1 MKMFNKLSCKNFF
14 IATFLLVT
22 LPMGAANTSG
32 EDVSEK
38 IVMQDTNPNK
48 EHYFSNRRAL
58 VGPGC
63 MINSVGDGVKVL
75 KGVKNLQNLCNDDLN
90 DYAELP
96 GLADVVVGGSPV
108 ISVKDNMHYYAGGT
122 VAGFAICAKSD
133 ASILTLNLADFYK
146 IQFLKDGENVG
157 KLQDISTGKSIT
169 GLGLSLLTFPGSDQV
184 DKLYMATAPGDFDEI
199 KLVQCGVNAKLG
211 DVVNLRYAFVGDA
224 REYTITSNK
233 DNGME
238 KYAQEQGRKK
248 FTVEAHGEKPTS
260 PTLGLEVSRGDVI
273 DEDLKNGY
281 AAVVGAVFPVSTPVT
296 VVAIPTDGKEAFPKG
311 TEVGFKYNGFNLAN
325 LSVGSGVDLTLYN
338 KENKEIGTYSLSSTV
353 LGLGVIEVSKD
364 GELVMKAPADFSAAK
379 IFFKGIGIRVG
390 GTSVNYAFVRLA
402 PDAATHHCAINA
414 TSSRDVSGEYNAFTL
429 QHNEAVK
436 VEWSIVKQPEGSNIT
451 LNPATGEVTNISIS
465 GKYVFKAQALEDD
478 CYEYTTVNYA
488 PVALAQNSGEN
499 ILVNKEGEQPK
510 FVLSDKSGGGVLTIF
525 NDMQNESAILT
536 PTLNDYAYREPG
548 VQLIENHGLIGI
560 KTADGSS
567 FSESLAGSARAA
579 FNGKMKA
586 GFVVSAKATGLGADV
601 FKFYNVKLFYK
612 GKEIEGKVT
621 THWDAISAGLIGSEQ
636 TRKMRLSVDVPAGC
650 LFDEI
655 VLYNTGLLSADLA
668 QLNIYY
674 AYVADAETDNAA
686 TNMLYDAEVVST
698 QTTNASI
705 DFANSTVFQTVNV
718 GNGFDNLSNLID
730 NDKKFTTAYKLPKIL
745 TVGTGATI
753 AVNIG
758 KIVDKGQNLI
768 MVTSD
773 PATLLGLGLGTGI
786 KMETYLNGKPKETV
800 KSWKVLGADVIG
812 GKGDGYAV
820 LETQEPFD
828 QVRITSAYVAN
839 LLDPVEIKGFALRT
853 DKNDDGTVNTQSDV
867 LILNEDVKL
876 NETKAYTKAKMLL
889 RRTFTKN
896 ADGTKGWNSI
906 ILPVD
911 MTAAQVIEAFGEG
924 TQVAKFNDLDENW
937 IKFETVDVAGE
948 GVVLQ
953 KNTPYIIFPTK
964 EAISNCEYTINGKTE
979 TLAGPVYVAE
989 GINYEDQTAHI
1000 ENSVEGS
1007 LLNNMTFFGSYD
1019 NNTAVSAD
1027 SYMFSKGNLVH
1038 TNKPHTIKAYRC
1050 WLKENTPSGK
1060 MLQLSLNN
1068 NNIGN
1073 TTGIQIVEENKR
1085 NTNSGIYNMEGM
1097 RMNTN
1102 NVNELSKGVYIV
1114 NNKTVVIT
1122 K

>member
-1 MKMFNKLSCKNFF
+1 MFKKLSQKICF
-14 IATFLLVT
+14 IATFLLFT
-22 LPMGAANTSG
+22 LPMSAATTNG
-32 EDVSEK
+32 EDGSEK
-38 IVMQDTNPNK
+38 IVMQDTNPN
-48 EHYFSNRRAL
+48 EENYFNNRRAL

-63 MINSVGDGVKVL
+63 LINSVGDGVKVL

-96 GLADVVVGGSPV
+96 GLADVTAVGSPV

-133 ASILTLNLADFYK
+133 ASILELNLAKFYK

-157 KLQDISTGKSIT
+157 ILQDISTGKSIT

-199 KLVQCGVNAKLG
+199 KLVQCGVDAKLG

-224 REYTITSNK
+224 REYTITNNK
-233 DNGME
+233 ENGIS
-238 KYAQEQGRKK
+238 KYAQEQGRKP
-248 FTVEAHGEKPTS
+248 FTVEAHSDKPTE
-260 PTLGLEVSRGDVI
+260 TWGEVSRGDVI
-273 DEDLKNGY
+273 DEDLTNGY
-281 AAVVGAVFPVSTPVT
+281 AAVVGALLPVSTPVT
-296 VVAIPTDGKEAFPKG
+296 VVAKPTDGKEAFPKG
-311 TEVGFKYNGFNLAN
+311 TEVGFKFNGFKLAD
-325 LSVGSGVDLTLYN
+325 LSVGSGVDLTLFN
-338 KENKEIGTYSLSSTV
+338 KENEEIGTYKLTKTV
-353 LGLGVIEVSKD
+353 LGLGVIEDNKD

-379 IFFKGIGIRVG
+379 IYFKGIGIQVG

-402 PDAATHHCAINA
+402 PDAATHHCPINA

-429 QHNEAVK
+429 QHNETVPVK
-436 VEWSIVKQPEGSNIT
+436 WNIVEQPEGSNIS
-451 LNPATGEVTNISIS
+451 LNETTGEVTNISIS
-465 GKYVFKAQALEDD
+465 GKYVFKAKALKDD
-478 CYEYTTVNYA
+478 CFEYTTINYA
-488 PVALAQNSGEN
+488 PVALAQNNGVN

-567 FSESLAGSARAA
+567 FSEGLAGPARAA

-621 THWDAISAGLIGSEQ
+621 THWDAISAGLIGSES
-636 TRKMRLSVDVPAGC
+636 TRKMRLSVDVPAGSP
-650 LFDEI
+650 FDEI

-686 TNMLYDAEVVST
+686 TNMMYDAEVVST

-705 DFANSTVFQTVNV
+705 DFANTTVFQTVNA

-730 NDKKFTTAYKLPKIL
+730 NDKKYATAYKLPKIL

-786 KMETYLNGKPKETV
+786 KMETYLDGEPKETV

-853 DKNDDGTVNTQSDV
+853 NKNDDGTVNTQSDV

-876 NETKAYTKAKMLL
+876 AETKAYAKAKMLL

-911 MTAAQVIEAFGEG
+911 MTAAQVKYAFGED
-924 TQVAKFNDLDENW
+924 TKVAKFNDLDENW

-948 GVVLQ
+948 DVVLK
-953 KNTPYIIFPTK
+953 KNTPYIIFPSK
-964 EAISNCEYTINGKTE
+964 EAYSNYEYTINNETKT
-979 TLAGPVYVAE
+979 LNGPVYVAE
-989 GINYEDQTAHI
+989 GINYEDQTANI
-1000 ENSVEGS
+1000 EHSVNGTFQH
-1007 LLNNMTFFGSYD
+1007 MTFFGSYD
-1019 NNTAVSAD
+1019 NKTDVLAD
-1027 SYMFSKGNLVH
+1027 SYMFSKGDLVH
-1038 TNKPHTIKAYRC
+1038 TSKPHTIKAYRC

-1060 MLQLSLNN
+1060 LLQLSLNN
-1068 NNIGN
+1068 NNMGN

-1085 NTNSGIYNMEGM
+1085 NANPGIYNMEGM

>member
-1 MKMFNKLSCKNFF
+1 M
-14 IATFLLVT
+14 ATFLLFT
-22 LPMGAANTSG
+22 LPIGAANTNG

-38 IVMQDTNPNK
+38 VVMQNSNPNA
-48 EHYFSNRRAL
+48 EHYFNNRRAL
-58 VGPGC
+58 VGSGC
-63 MINSVGDGVKVL
+63 LINSVGDGVKVL

-133 ASILTLNLADFYK
+133 ASILTLNLAKFYK
-146 IQFLKDGENVG
+146 IQFLKDGKNVD
-157 KLQDISTGKSIT
+157 KPQDISTGKSIT

-224 REYTITSNK
+224 REYTITKNK
-233 DNGME
+233 ENGIS
-238 KYAQEQGRKK
+238 KYAQEQGRKA
-248 FTVEAHGEKPTS
+248 FTLEAYGDKPTK
-260 PTLGLEVSRGDVI
+260 TWGEVSRGDVI
-273 DEDLKNGY
+273 DEDLTNGY
-281 AAVVGAVFPVSTPVT
+281 AAVVGAVVPVSTPVT
-296 VVAIPTDGKEAFPKG
+296 VVAKPTDEDEKEAFPKG
-311 TEVGFKYNGFNLAN
+311 TEVGFKFNGFNLAN
-325 LSVGSGVDLTLYN
+325 LSVDSGIELTLFN
-338 KENKEIGTYSLSSTV
+338 KENKKIGKYDITNKL
-353 LGLGVIEVSKD
+353 LGLGLIEDTKD
-364 GELVMKAPADFSAAK
+364 GEVVMRAPAAFSAAK
-379 IFFKGIGIRVG
+379 IFFKGIGIQVG

-429 QHNEAVK
+429 QHNDTVPVK
-436 VEWSIVKQPEGSNIT
+436 WNIIEQPEGSNIS
-451 LNPATGEVTNISIS
+451 LNETTGEVTNISIS
-465 GKYVFKAQALEDD
+465 GKYVFKAQALNDD
-478 CYEYTTVNYA
+478 CYEYTTINYA
-488 PVALAQNSGEN
+488 PVALAQNNGVN
-499 ILVNKEGEQPK
+499 ILVNKEGEHPK
-510 FVLSDKSGGGVLTIF
+510 YVLSDKSGGGVLTIF
-525 NDMQNESAILT
+525 NGMRNESAILT

-567 FSESLAGSARAA
+567 FSEGLAGSARAA

-621 THWDAISAGLIGSEQ
+621 THWDAISVGLISSEQ

-650 LFDEI
+650 PFDEI

-705 DFANSTVFQTVNV
+705 DFAKSTIFQTVNA
-718 GNGFDNLSNLID
+718 GNGFDNLSNLVD

-786 KMETYLNGKPKETV
+786 KMVTYLDGQEKETV

-828 QVRITSAYVAN
+828 QVRITSAYVAD

-876 NETKAYTKAKMLL
+876 DETKAYTKAKMLL
-889 RRTFTKN
+889 RRTFTTKN
-896 ADGTKGWNSI
+896 ADGTNGWNSI

-911 MTAAQVIEAFGEG
+911 MTAAQVTEAFGKG

-937 IKFETVDVAGE
+937 IKFETVSVAGE
-948 GVVLQ
+948 GVVLE
-953 KNTPYIIFPTK
+953 KNTPYIIFPTQK
-964 EAISNCEYTINGKTE
+964 AYNNYEYTINGKTE
-979 TLAGPVYVAE
+979 TLAGPVYVAN
-989 GINYEDQTAHI
+989 GINYEDQTAYI
-1000 ENSVEGS
+1000 ENSVNGTFQ
-1007 LLNNMTFFGSYD
+1007 NMTFWGSYD
-1019 NNTAVSAD
+1019 NKTTVSAD
-1027 SYMFSKGNLVH
+1027 SYMFSKGDLVH
-1038 TNKPHTIKAYRC
+1038 TSKPHTIKAYRC

-1060 MLQLSLNN
+1060 LLQFSLNN
-1068 NNIGN
+1068 NNMGN
-1073 TTGIQIVEENKR
+1073 TTGIQIVEEDKQ
-1085 NTNSGIYNMEGM
+1085 NTNTGIYNMSGM

-1114 NNKTVVIT
+1114 NNKVVVT

>member
-1 MKMFNKLSCKNFF
+1 M
-14 IATFLLVT
+14 ATFLLFT
-22 LPMGAANTSG
+22 LPIGAANTNG

-38 IVMQDTNPNK
+38 VVMQDSDPNA
-48 EHYFSNRRAL
+48 EHYFNNRRAL
-58 VGPGC
+58 VGSGC
-63 MINSVGDGVKVL
+63 LINSVGDGVKVL
-75 KGVKNLQNLCNDDLN
+75 KGVKDLQNLCNDDLN
-90 DYAELP
+90 DYAKLP
-96 GLADVVVGGSPV
+96 GLADVVLGGSPV

-146 IQFLKDGENVG
+146 IQFLKDGKNVG
-157 KLQDISTGKSIT
+157 NLQNISTGKSIT

-224 REYTITSNK
+224 REYTITKNK

-238 KYAQEQGRKK
+238 KYAQEQGRKP
-248 FTVEAHGEKPTS
+248 FTVEAHGKKPIHS
-260 PTLGLEVSRGDVI
+260 FGDLSRDDVI
-273 DEDLKNGY
+273 DENLTNGY
-281 AAVVGAVFPVSTPVT
+281 TAVAGVLLSGSTPVT
-296 VVAIPTDGKEAFPKG
+296 VVARPTDDKEAFPKG
-311 TEVGFKYNGFNLAN
+311 TEVGFKYNGFDLAN
-325 LSVGSGVDLTLYN
+325 LELDGGVELTLYN
-338 KENKEIGTYSLSSTV
+338 KENKEIGTYKLSKTV
-353 LGLGVIEVSKD
+353 LGLGVIKVNKD
-364 GELVMKAPADFSAAK
+364 GELVMRAPADFSAAK
-379 IFFKGIGIRVG
+379 IYFNSIGVKVG
-390 GTSVNYAFVRLA
+390 GTTVNYAFVRMA
-402 PDAATHHCAINA
+402 PDVATHHCAINA

-429 QHNEAVK
+429 QHNEAVE

-465 GKYVFKAQALEDD
+465 GKYVFKAQATKDD

-488 PVALAQNSGEN
+488 PVALAQNSGVN
-499 ILVNKEGEQPK
+499 ILVNKDGEQPK
-510 FVLSDKSGGGVLTIF
+510 FVLSDKSGGGLLTIF
-525 NDMQNESAILT
+525 NGMKNESAILT

-567 FSESLAGSARAA
+567 FSEGLAGKARAA

-828 QVRITSAYVAN
+828 QVRITSAYVAD

-896 ADGTKGWNSI
+896 DDGTKGWNSI

-911 MTAAQVIEAFGEG
+911 MTAAQVKKAFGED
-924 TQVAKFNDLDENW
+924 TKVAKFNDLDENW
-937 IKFETVDVAGE
+937 IKFETVDVADE
-948 GVVLQ
+948 DVVLH
-953 KNTPYIIFPTK
+953 KNTPYIIFPTQK
-964 EAISNCEYTINGKTE
+964 AYNNYEYTINGKTE
-979 TLAGPVYVAE
+979 TLNGPVYVAE
-989 GINYEDQTAHI
+989 GINYEDQTAYI
-1000 ENSVEGS
+1000 ENSFNGTFK
-1007 LLNNMTFFGSYD
+1007 NMTFWGSYD
-1019 NNTAVSAD
+1019 NKTTVSAD
-1027 SYMFSKGNLVH
+1027 SYMFSKGDLVH
-1038 TNKPHTIKAYRC
+1038 TSKPHTIKAYRC

-1060 MLQLSLNN
+1060 LLQLSLNN
-1068 NNIGN
+1068 NNMGN

-1085 NTNSGIYNMEGM
+1085 NANTGIYNMEGM

-1102 NVNELSKGVYIV
+1102 EVNELSKGVYIV
-1114 NNKTVVIT
+1114 NNKTVVVT

>member
-1 MKMFNKLSCKNFF
+1 MFKKLSSKICF

-32 EDVSEK
+32 EDKSEK
-38 IVMQDTNPNK
+38 VVMQDTDPNK
-48 EHYFSNRRAL
+48 EHYFNNRRAL
-58 VGPGC
+58 IGPGC
-63 MINSVGDGVKVL
+63 MINSLGDGVKVL
-75 KGVKNLQNLCNDDLN
+75 KGVKDLQNLCNDDLN
-90 DYAELP
+90 DYAVLP
-96 GLADVVVGGSPV
+96 GLATVVLGGSPV

-146 IQFLKDGENVG
+146 IQFLKDGEKVG
-157 KLQDISTGKSIT
+157 DLQDFSKGKSIT

-184 DKLYMATAPGDFDEI
+184 DRLYMATAPGDFDEI
-199 KLVQCGVNAKLG
+199 KLVQCGVNATLG
-211 DVVNLRYAFVGDA
+211 DGVNLRYAFVGEA
-224 REYTITSNK
+224 REYTITKNK

-238 KYAQEQGRKK
+238 KYAQEQGRLP
-248 FTVEAHGEKPTS
+248 FTVEAHGEEPTHS
-260 PTLGLEVSRGDVI
+260 LGEISRDEVI
-273 DEDLKNGY
+273 DENLTNGY
-281 AAVVGAVFPVSTPVT
+281 AAVVGAGVPISTPVT
-296 VVAIPTDGKEAFPKG
+296 VVARPTDDKEAFPKG
-311 TEVGFKYNGFNLAN
+311 TEVGFKYNGFNLAD

-338 KENKEIGTYSLSSTV
+338 KENKEIGSYNLSKTV
-353 LGLGVIEVSKD
+353 LGLGVINDKKG

-379 IFFKGIGIRVG
+379 IFFNGIGIQVG
-390 GTSVNYAFVRLA
+390 GTSVNYAFVRMA

-414 TSSRDVSGEYNAFTL
+414 TSSHDVSGEYNAFTL
-429 QHNEAVK
+429 QHNDTVPVK
-436 VEWSIVKQPEGSNIT
+436 WTIVEQPKGANIS
-451 LNPATGEVTNISIS
+451 LNETTGEVTNISIS
-465 GKYVFKAQALEDD
+465 GKYVFKAQALNDG

-488 PVALAQNSGEN
+488 PVALAQNSGVN

-510 FVLSDKSGGGVLTIF
+510 YVLSDKSGGGLLTIF
-525 NDMQNESAILT
+525 NGMKNESAILT

-567 FSESLAGSARAA
+567 FSEGLAGPARAA

-655 VLYNTGLLSADLA
+655 VLYNTGVLSADLA

-705 DFANSTVFQTVNV
+705 DFANSTMFQTVNA

-730 NDKKFTTAYKLPKIL
+730 NDKNFTTAYKLPKIVS
-745 TVGTGATI
+745 VGTGATI

-758 KIVDKGQNLI
+758 KIVDKGQQLI

-786 KMETYLNGKPKETV
+786 KMETYLDGQKKEEV

-820 LETQEPFD
+820 LETQESFD
-828 QVRITSAYVAN
+828 QVRITSADVADV
-839 LLDPVEIKGFALRT
+839 LKPVEIKGFALRT
-853 DKNDDGTVNTQSDV
+853 DKNDDGTVYTLRDV
-867 LILNEDVKL
+867 LILDEDVKL
-876 NETKAYTKAKMLL
+876 NETKAYTKAEMLL
-889 RRTFTKN
+889 RRTFTKS
-896 ADGTKGWNSI
+896 ADGKKGWNSI

-911 MTAAQVIEAFGEG
+911 MTAAQVIEAFGKG
-924 TQVAKFNDLDENW
+924 TQVAQFNDLDENW
-937 IKFETVDVAGE
+937 IKFKTVDVAGE
-948 GVVLQ
+948 DVVLA

-964 EAISNCEYTINGKTE
+964 EAYSNYEYTINGETK
-979 TLAGPVYVAE
+979 TLAGPVYVAH
-989 GINYEDQTAHI
+989 GINYEDQTANI
-1000 ENSVEGS
+1000 ENSVNGTFYR
-1007 LLNNMTFFGSYD
+1007 MTFFGSYD
-1019 NNTAVSAD
+1019 NKTAVSAD
-1027 SYMFSKGNLVH
+1027 SYMFSKGDLVH
-1038 TNKPHTIKAYRC
+1038 TSKPHTVKAYRC

-1060 MLQLSLNN
+1060 LLQLSLNN
-1068 NNIGN
+1068 NGMGN
-1073 TTGIQIVEENKR
+1073 TTGIQVVEENKR
-1085 NTNSGIYNMEGM
+1085 NANPGIYNLEGM

-1102 NVNELSKGVYIV
+1102 SVNELSKGVYIV
-1114 NNKTVVIT
+1114 NNKTVVVT

>member
-1 MKMFNKLSCKNFF
+1 MFKKLSCKIFL

-22 LPMGAANTSG
+22 LPMGAANTNG

-38 IVMQDTNPNK
+38 VVMQDTDPNK
-48 EHYFSNRRAL
+48 EHYFNNRRAL
-58 VGPGC
+58 VGSGC
-63 MINSVGDGVKVL
+63 LINSVGDGVKVL

-146 IQFLKDGENVG
+146 IQFLKEGKNVG
-157 KLQDISTGKSIT
+157 NLQNISTGKSIT

-224 REYTITSNK
+224 REYTITKNK

-238 KYAQEQGRKK
+238 KYAQEQGRKQ
-248 FTVEAHGEKPTS
+248 FTVEAHGKNPTK
-260 PTLGLEVSRGDVI
+260 TWGEASRNNVI

-281 AAVVGAVFPVSTPVT
+281 AAVVAAVVPVSTPVT
-296 VVAIPTDGKEAFPKG
+296 VVARPSDGKEAFPKG
-311 TEVGFKYNGFNLAN
+311 TEVGFKFNGFSVAD
-325 LSVGSGVDLTLYN
+325 LSIGSGVDLTLYN
-338 KENKEIGTYSLSSTV
+338 KDNNEIGTYNLSKTV
-353 LGLGVIEVSKD
+353 LGLGVIEVSKN
-364 GELVMKAPADFSAAK
+364 GEFVMKAPADFSAAK
-379 IFFKGIGIRVG
+379 IKFKGIGIQVG
-390 GTSVNYAFVRLA
+390 GTNVNYAFVRMA
-402 PDAATHHCAINA
+402 PDVATHHCAINA

-465 GKYVFKAQALEDD
+465 GKYVFKAQAIEDD

-488 PVALAQNSGEN
+488 PVALAQNSGVN
-499 ILVNKEGEQPK
+499 ILVNKDGEQPK

-525 NDMQNESAILT
+525 NDMKNESAILT

-567 FSESLAGSARAA
+567 FSEGLAGSARAA

-612 GKEIEGKVT
+612 GKKIEGEVT

-718 GNGFDNLSNLID
+718 GNGFDNLSNLVD

-773 PATLLGLGLGTGI
+773 PATLLGLGLGKGI
-786 KMETYLNGKPKETV
+786 KMVTYLDGQEKETV

-828 QVRITSAYVAN
+828 QVRITSAYVAD

-876 NETKAYTKAKMLL
+876 DETKAYTKAKMLL

-896 ADGTKGWNSI
+896 DDGTKGWNSI

-924 TQVAKFNDLDENW
+924 TQIAKFKDLDENW
-937 IKFETVDVAGE
+937 IKFETVNVAGE
-948 GVVLQ
+948 GVVLE
-953 KNTPYIIFPTK
+953 KNTPYIIFPTQK
-964 EAISNCEYTINGKTE
+964 AAYNNYEYNINGETKT
-979 TLAGPVYVAE
+979 LNGPVYVAN
-989 GINYEDQTAHI
+989 GINYEDQTA
-1000 ENSVEGS
+1000 NLRPSVNGTF
-1007 LLNNMTFFGSYD
+1007 NRMTFFGSYD
-1019 NNTAVSAD
+1019 NNTEVSAD
-1027 SYMFSKGNLVH
+1027 SYMFSKGDLVH
-1038 TNKPHTIKAYRC
+1038 TSKTHTVKAYRC

-1060 MLQLSLNN
+1060 LLQLSLNN
-1068 NNIGN
+1068 NNMGN

-1085 NTNSGIYNMEGM
+1085 NANTGIYNMEGM

-1102 NVNELSKGVYIV
+1102 NVDELSKGVYIV

>member
-1 MKMFNKLSCKNFF
+1 MSA
-14 IATFLLVT
+14 ATT
-22 LPMGAANTSG
+22 NG
-32 EDVSEK
+32 EEGSEK
-38 IVMQDTNPNK
+38 IVMQDTDPN
-48 EHYFSNRRAL
+48 EENYFSNRRAL

-63 MINSVGDGVKVL
+63 LINSVGDGVKVL

-96 GLADVVVGGSPV
+96 GLADVTAVGSPV

-122 VAGFAICAKSD
+122 VAGFAICANSS
-133 ASILTLNLADFYK
+133 ASILTLNLAEIYK
-146 IQFLKDGENVG
+146 IQFLKDGKPVG
-157 KLQDISTGKSIT
+157 DLQSISTGKSIT

-184 DKLYMATAPGDFDEI
+184 DKLYMATAPGNFDEI
-199 KLVQCGVNAKLG
+199 KLVQFGVNAKLG
-211 DVVNLRYAFVGDA
+211 DVVMLRYAFVGDA
-224 REYTITSNK
+224 REYTITKNE
-233 DNGME
+233 DNGMG
-238 KYAQEQGRKK
+238 KYAQEQGRKP
-248 FTVEAHGEKPTS
+248 FTVEAHGKKPTH
-260 PTLGLEVSRGDVI
+260 TALEASRNDVI
-273 DEDLKNGY
+273 DANLNNGY
-281 AAVVGAVFPVSTPVT
+281 TAVAGVLLSGSTPVT
-296 VVAIPTDGKEAFPKG
+296 VVARPTDGKEAFPKG
-311 TEVGFKYNGFNLAN
+311 TEVGFKYNGFDLAN
-325 LSVGSGVDLTLYN
+325 LEVGGGVELTLYN
-338 KENKEIGTYSLSSTV
+338 KEDQKIGTYKLSKTV
-353 LGLGVIEVSKD
+353 LGLGVIEASKD

-379 IFFKGIGIRVG
+379 IYFKGIGIQVG
-390 GTSVNYAFVRLA
+390 GTNVNYAFVRLA

-436 VEWSIVKQPEGSNIT
+436 VEWSIVEQPEGSNIT
-451 LNPATGEVTNISIS
+451 LNPTTGDVTNISIS
-465 GKYVFKAQALEDD
+465 GKYVFKAKALEDD

-488 PVALAQNSGEN
+488 PVALAQNSGVN

-525 NDMQNESAILT
+525 NDMKNESAILT

-567 FSESLAGSARAA
+567 FSEGLAGPARAA

-601 FKFYNVKLFYK
+601 FKFYNVKLFYQ
-612 GKEIEGKVT
+612 GKKIEGKVT

-650 LFDEI
+650 RFDEF

-686 TNMLYDAEVVST
+686 TNMLHDAEVVST

-705 DFANSTVFQTVNV
+705 DFANSTLFQTVNA
-718 GNGFDNLSNLID
+718 GNGYNNLANLID
-730 NDKKFTTAYKLPKIL
+730 NDKKFTTAYKLPKIVS
-745 TVGTGATI
+745 VGTGATI

-758 KIVDKGQNLI
+758 KIVDKGQQLI

-786 KMETYLNGKPKETV
+786 KMETYLDGEPKETV

-828 QVRITSAYVAN
+828 QVRITSADVADV
-839 LLDPVEIKGFALRT
+839 LKPVEIKGFALRT
-853 DKNDDGTVNTQSDV
+853 NKNDDGTVNTQSDV

-876 NETKAYTKAKMLL
+876 DEKKTYTKAKMLL

-911 MTAAQVIEAFGEG
+911 MTAAQVKDAFGED
-924 TQVAKFNDLDENW
+924 TKVAKFNDLDENW
-937 IKFETVDVAGE
+937 IKFSTVDVAAD
-948 GVVLQ
+948 GVVLK

-964 EAISNCEYTINGKTE
+964 EAINNCEYTINGETKT
-979 TLAGPVYVAE
+979 LNGPVYVAE
-989 GINYEDQTAHI
+989 GINYEDQTANI
-1000 ENSVEGS
+1000 ANSVNGTFQK
-1007 LLNNMTFFGSYD
+1007 MTFYGSYD
-1019 NNTAVSAD
+1019 NKTAVSAD
-1027 SYMFSKGNLVH
+1027 SYMFSKGDLVH
-1038 TNKPHTIKAYRC
+1038 TSKLHTIKAYRC

-1060 MLQLSLNN
+1060 LLQLSLNN
-1068 NNIGN
+1068 NNMGN

-1085 NTNSGIYNMEGM
+1085 NANHGIYNIEGM

>member
-38 IVMQDTNPNK
+38 IVMQDSDPNA
-48 EHYFSNRRAL
+48 EHYFNNRRAL

-75 KGVKNLQNLCNDDLN
+75 KGVKDLQNLCNDDLN

-199 KLVQCGVNAKLG
+199 KLVQCGIDAKLG
-211 DVVNLRYAFVGDA
+211 DVVNLRYAFVGNA

-238 KYAQEQGRKK
+238 KYAQEQGRKP
-248 FTVEAHGEKPTS
+248 FTVEAHGKKPTH
-260 PTLGLEVSRGDVI
+260 TALEVSRNDVI
-273 DEDLKNGY
+273 DENLNNGY
-281 AAVVGAVFPVSTPVT
+281 TAVAGVLLSGSTPVT
-296 VVAIPTDGKEAFPKG
+296 VVARPTDGKEAFPKG
-311 TEVGFKYNGFNLAN
+311 TEVGFKYNGFDLAN
-325 LSVGSGVDLTLYN
+325 LEVGGGVELTLYN
-338 KENKEIGTYSLSSTV
+338 KEDQKIGTYKLSKTV
-353 LGLGVIEVSKD
+353 LGLGVIKVSKD

-379 IFFKGIGIRVG
+379 IYFNSIGIKVG
-390 GTSVNYAFVRLA
+390 GTSVNYAFVRMA
-402 PDAATHHCAINA
+402 PDVATHHCAINA

-465 GKYVFKAQALEDD
+465 GKYVFKAQAMEDD

-525 NDMQNESAILT
+525 NGMKNESAILT

-567 FSESLAGSARAA
+567 FSEGLAGSARAA

-650 LFDEI
+650 RFDEI

-705 DFANSTVFQTVNV
+705 DFAKTTVFQTVNV
-718 GNGFDNLSNLID
+718 GNGFDNLSNLVD

-786 KMETYLNGKPKETV
+786 KMVTYLDGQEKETV

-828 QVRITSAYVAN
+828 QVRITSAYVAD

-953 KNTPYIIFPTK
+953 KNTPYIIFPTQK
-964 EAISNCEYTINGKTE
+964 ALKNYEYTINGKTE
-979 TLAGPVYVAE
+979 TLNGPVYVAE

-1007 LLNNMTFFGSYD
+1007 LLNNMTFYGSYD
-1019 NNTAVSAD
+1019 NKTAVSAD
-1027 SYMFSKGNLVH
+1027 SYMFSKGDLVH
-1038 TNKPHTIKAYRC
+1038 TSKTHTVKAYRC

-1060 MLQLSLNN
+1060 LLQLSLNN
-1068 NNIGN
+1068 NNMGN

-1085 NTNSGIYNMEGM
+1085 NANPGIYNLEGM

>member
-1 MKMFNKLSCKNFF
+1 MFKKLSCKIFL

-22 LPMGAANTSG
+22 LPMGAANTNG

-38 IVMQDTNPNK
+38 VVMQDTDPNK
-48 EHYFSNRRAL
+48 EHYFNNRRAL
-58 VGPGC
+58 VGSGC
-63 MINSVGDGVKVL
+63 LINSVGDGVKVL

-146 IQFLKDGENVG
+146 IQFLKEGKNVG
-157 KLQDISTGKSIT
+157 NLQNISTGKSIT

-211 DVVNLRYAFVGDA
+211 DVVNLRYAFVGNA

-238 KYAQEQGRKK
+238 KYAQEQGRKS
-248 FTVEAHGEKPTS
+248 FNVEAYGKKPTHT
-260 PTLGLEVSRGDVI
+260 PLEVSRDNVI

-281 AAVVGAVFPVSTPVT
+281 TAVAGVLLSGSTPVT
-296 VVAIPTDGKEAFPKG
+296 VVARPTDGKEAFPKG
-311 TEVGFKYNGFNLAN
+311 TEVGFKYNGFDLAH
-325 LSVGSGVDLTLYN
+325 LEVGGGVELTLYN
-338 KENKEIGTYSLSSTV
+338 KENNEIGTYKLSKTV

-364 GELVMKAPADFSAAK
+364 GEFVMKAPADFSAAK
-379 IFFKGIGIRVG
+379 IYFNSIGIKVG
-390 GTSVNYAFVRLA
+390 GTSVNYAFVRMA

-429 QHNEAVK
+429 QHNDTVPVK
-436 VEWSIVKQPEGSNIT
+436 WNIIEQPEGSNIS
-451 LNPATGEVTNISIS
+451 LNETTGEVTNISIS
-465 GKYVFKAQALEDD
+465 GKYVFKAQALNDD
-478 CYEYTTVNYA
+478 CYEYTTINYA
-488 PVALAQNSGEN
+488 PVALAQNNGVN

-510 FVLSDKSGGGVLTIF
+510 YVLSDKSGGGVLTIF
-525 NDMQNESAILT
+525 NGMRNESAILT

-567 FSESLAGSARAA
+567 FSEGLTGSARAA

-686 TNMLYDAEVVST
+686 TNMLYDAELVST

-705 DFANSTVFQTVNV
+705 DFAKTTIFQTVNA

-828 QVRITSAYVAN
+828 QVRITSAYVAD

-876 NETKAYTKAKMLL
+876 DETKAYTKAKMLL

-896 ADGTKGWNSI
+896 DDGTKGWNSI

-911 MTAAQVIEAFGEG
+911 MTAAQVKNAFGEG
-924 TQVAKFNDLDENW
+924 TKVAKFNDLDENW

-948 GVVLQ
+948 DVVLH

-964 EAISNCEYTINGKTE
+964 EAISNCEYTINGETK

-1007 LLNNMTFFGSYD
+1007 LNNMTFFGSYD
-1019 NNTAVSAD
+1019 NKTAVSAD

-1038 TNKPHTIKAYRC
+1038 TSKTHTVKAYRC

-1060 MLQLSLNN
+1060 LLKLSLNN
-1068 NNIGN
+1068 NNMGN

-1085 NTNSGIYNMEGM
+1085 NANPGIYNIEGM

-1102 NVNELSKGVYIV
+1102 NVDELSKGVYIV
-1114 NNKTVVIT
+1114 NNKTVVVT

>member
-1 MKMFNKLSCKNFF
+1 MFKKLSQKICFM
-14 IATFLLVT
+14 ATFLLFT
-22 LPMGAANTSG
+22 LPMGAANTNG

-38 IVMQDTNPNK
+38 VVMQNSDPNA

-58 VGPGC
+58 VGSGC
-63 MINSVGDGVKVL
+63 LINSLGDGVKVL
-75 KGVKNLQNLCNDDLN
+75 KGVKDLQNLCNDDLN

-96 GLADVVVGGSPV
+96 GLADVTLGGSPV

-133 ASILTLNLADFYK
+133 ASILTLNLAEIYK
-146 IQFLKDGENVG
+146 IQFLKDGKPVG
-157 KLQDISTGKSIT
+157 GLQSISTGKSIT

-184 DKLYMATAPGDFDEI
+184 DKLYMATAPGNFDEI
-199 KLVQCGVNAKLG
+199 KLVQFGVNAKLG
-211 DVVNLRYAFVGDA
+211 DVVMLRYAFVGDA
-224 REYTITSNK
+224 REYTITKNK
-233 DNGME
+233 KNGIS
-238 KYAQEQGRKK
+238 KYAEEQGRKA
-248 FTVEAHGEKPTS
+248 FTLSTS
-260 PTLGLEVSRGDVI
+260 NLGGDMI
-273 DEDLKNGY
+273 DEDLTNGY
-281 AAVVGAVFPVSTPVT
+281 AAVVGALIPISTSVT
-296 VVAIPTDGKEAFPKG
+296 VYAQPSDNKEAFPKG
-311 TEVGFKYNGFNLAN
+311 TEVGFKYNGFKLAD

-338 KENKEIGTYSLSSTV
+338 KENKKIGTYSLSSTV
-353 LGLGVIEVSKD
+353 LGLGVIEASKD

-379 IFFKGIGIRVG
+379 IYFKGIGIQVG
-390 GTSVNYAFVRLA
+390 GTNVNYAFVRLA

-436 VEWSIVKQPEGSNIT
+436 VEWSIVEQPEGSNIT
-451 LNPATGEVTNISIS
+451 LNPTTGEVTNISIS
-465 GKYVFKAQALEDD
+465 GKYVFKAKALKDD
-478 CYEYTTVNYA
+478 CFEYTTVNYA
-488 PVALAQNSGEN
+488 PVALAQNSGVN

-525 NDMQNESAILT
+525 NDMKNESAILT

-567 FSESLAGSARAA
+567 FSEGLAGPARAA

-650 LFDEI
+650 RFDEF

-686 TNMLYDAEVVST
+686 TNMLHDAEVVST

-705 DFANSTVFQTVNV
+705 DFANSTLFQTVNA
-718 GNGFDNLSNLID
+718 GNGYNNLANLID
-730 NDKKFTTAYKLPKIL
+730 NDKKFTTAYELPKIVS
-745 TVGTGATI
+745 VGTGATI

-758 KIVDKGQNLI
+758 KIVDKGQQLI

-786 KMETYLNGKPKETV
+786 KMETYLDGEPKETV

-820 LETQEPFD
+820 LETQESFD
-828 QVRITSAYVAN
+828 QVRITSADVADV
-839 LLDPVEIKGFALRT
+839 LKPVEIKGFALRT
-853 DKNDDGTVNTQSDV
+853 NKNDDGTVNTQSDV

-876 NETKAYTKAKMLL
+876 DEKKTYTKAIMLL

-911 MTAAQVIEAFGEG
+911 MTATQVKDAFGEG
-924 TQVAKFNDLDENW
+924 TQVAEFNDLDENW
-937 IKFETVDVAGE
+937 IKFKTVDVAGE
-948 GVVLQ
+948 GVVLE
-953 KNTPYIIFPTK
+953 KNTPYTIFPTK
-964 EAISNCEYTINGKTE
+964 KAYSNYEYTINGKTE

-989 GINYEDQTAHI
+989 GINYEDQTANI
-1000 ENSVEGS
+1000 ENSVNGTFQK
-1007 LLNNMTFFGSYD
+1007 MTFCGSYD
-1019 NNTAVSAD
+1019 NKTEVSPD
-1027 SYMFSKGNLVH
+1027 SYMFSKGDLVH
-1038 TNKPHTIKAYRC
+1038 TSKQHTIKAYRC

-1060 MLQLSLNN
+1060 LLQLSLNN
-1068 NNIGN
+1068 NNMGN

-1085 NTNSGIYNMEGM
+1085 NANPGIYNMEGM

>member
-1 MKMFNKLSCKNFF
+1 MFKKLSCKIFL

-22 LPMGAANTSG
+22 LPMGAANTNG

-38 IVMQDTNPNK
+38 VVMQDTDPNK
-48 EHYFSNRRAL
+48 EHYFNNRRAL
-58 VGPGC
+58 VGSGC
-63 MINSVGDGVKVL
+63 LINSVGDGVKVL

-96 GLADVVVGGSPV
+96 GLADVVIGGSPV

-146 IQFLKDGENVG
+146 IQFLKEGKNVG
-157 KLQDISTGKSIT
+157 NLQNISTGKSIT

-224 REYTITSNK
+224 REYTITKNK

-238 KYAQEQGRKK
+238 KYAQEQGRKQ
-248 FTVEAHGEKPTS
+248 FTVEAHGKNPTK
-260 PTLGLEVSRGDVI
+260 TWGEASRNNVI

-281 AAVVGAVFPVSTPVT
+281 AAVVAAVVPVSTPVT
-296 VVAIPTDGKEAFPKG
+296 VVARPSDGKEAFPKG
-311 TEVGFKYNGFNLAN
+311 TEVGFKFNGFSVAD
-325 LSVGSGVDLTLYN
+325 LSIGSGVDLTLYN
-338 KENKEIGTYSLSSTV
+338 KDNNEIGTYNLSKTV
-353 LGLGVIEVSKD
+353 LGLGVIEVSKN
-364 GELVMKAPADFSAAK
+364 GEFVMKAPADFSAAK
-379 IFFKGIGIRVG
+379 IKFKGIGIQVG
-390 GTSVNYAFVRLA
+390 GTNVNYAFVRMA
-402 PDAATHHCAINA
+402 PDVATHHCAINA

-429 QHNEAVK
+429 QHNEAVE

-465 GKYVFKAQALEDD
+465 GKYVFKAQATKDD

-488 PVALAQNSGEN
+488 PVALAQNSGVN
-499 ILVNKEGEQPK
+499 ILVNKDGEQPK

-525 NDMQNESAILT
+525 NDMKNESAILT

-567 FSESLAGSARAA
+567 FSEGLAGSARAA

-612 GKEIEGKVT
+612 GKKIEGEVT

-867 LILNEDVKL
+867 LILNEDIKL
-876 NETKAYTKAKMLL
+876 NETKTYTKAKMLL

-896 ADGTKGWNSI
+896 DDGTKGWNSI

-911 MTAAQVIEAFGEG
+911 MTAAQVKKAFGEG
-924 TQVAKFNDLDENW
+924 TKVARFKDLDENW

-948 GVVLQ
+948 GVVLE
-953 KNTPYIIFPTK
+953 KNTPYIIFPTN
-964 EAISNCEYTINGKTE
+964 EAYSNYEYNINGETKT
-979 TLAGPVYVAE
+979 LNGPVYVAE

-1019 NNTAVSAD
+1019 NKTEVSAD
-1027 SYMFSKGNLVH
+1027 SYMFSKGDLVH
-1038 TNKPHTIKAYRC
+1038 TNKTHTVKAYRC

-1060 MLQLSLNN
+1060 LLQLSLNN
-1068 NNIGN
+1068 NNMGN
-1073 TTGIQIVEENKR
+1073 TTGIHVVEENKR
-1085 NTNSGIYNMEGM
+1085 NATPGIYNMEGM
-1097 RMNTN
+1097 RMNTT
-1102 NVNELSKGVYIV
+1102 NVNELPKGVYIV

>member
-1 MKMFNKLSCKNFF
+1 MFKKLSCKIFL

-22 LPMGAANTSG
+22 LPMGAANTNG

-38 IVMQDTNPNK
+38 VVMQDTDPNK
-48 EHYFSNRRAL
+48 EHYFNNRRAL
-58 VGPGC
+58 VGSGC
-63 MINSVGDGVKVL
+63 LINSVGDGVKVL

-146 IQFLKDGENVG
+146 IQFLKEGKNVG
-157 KLQDISTGKSIT
+157 NLQNISTGKSIT

-224 REYTITSNK
+224 REYTITKNK

-238 KYAQEQGRKK
+238 KYAQEQGRKQ
-248 FTVEAHGEKPTS
+248 FTVEAHGKNPTK
-260 PTLGLEVSRGDVI
+260 TWGEASRNNVI

-281 AAVVGAVFPVSTPVT
+281 AAVVAAVVPVSTPVT
-296 VVAIPTDGKEAFPKG
+296 VVARPSDGKEAFPKG
-311 TEVGFKYNGFNLAN
+311 TEVGFKFNGFSVAD
-325 LSVGSGVDLTLYN
+325 LSIGSGVDLTLYN
-338 KENKEIGTYSLSSTV
+338 KDNNEIGTYNLSKTV
-353 LGLGVIEVSKD
+353 LGLGVIEVSKN
-364 GELVMKAPADFSAAK
+364 GEFVMKAPADFSAAK
-379 IFFKGIGIRVG
+379 IKFKGIGIQVG
-390 GTSVNYAFVRLA
+390 GTNVNYAFVRMA
-402 PDAATHHCAINA
+402 PDVATHHCAINA

-465 GKYVFKAQALEDD
+465 GKYVFKAQAIEDD

-488 PVALAQNSGEN
+488 PVALAQNSGVN
-499 ILVNKEGEQPK
+499 ILVNKDGEQPK

-525 NDMQNESAILT
+525 NDMKNESAILT

-567 FSESLAGSARAA
+567 FSEGLAGPARAA

-612 GKEIEGKVT
+612 GKKIEGEVT

-718 GNGFDNLSNLID
+718 GNGFDNLSNLVD

-773 PATLLGLGLGTGI
+773 PATLLGLGLGKGI
-786 KMETYLNGKPKETV
+786 KMVTYLDGQEKETV

-828 QVRITSAYVAN
+828 QVRITSAYVAD

-876 NETKAYTKAKMLL
+876 DETKAYTKAKMLL

-911 MTAAQVIEAFGEG
+911 MTAAQVKNAFGEG
-924 TQVAKFNDLDENW
+924 TKVAKFNDLDENW
-937 IKFETVDVAGE
+937 IKFETVEVAGE
-948 GVVLQ
+948 DVVLH

-964 EAISNCEYTINGKTE
+964 EAISNCEYTINGETK

-1019 NNTAVSAD
+1019 NKTAVSAD
-1027 SYMFSKGNLVH
+1027 SYMFSKGDLVH
-1038 TNKPHTIKAYRC
+1038 TSKPHTIKAYRC

-1060 MLQLSLNN
+1060 LLQLSLNN
-1068 NNIGN
+1068 NGMGN

-1085 NTNSGIYNMEGM
+1085 NATPGIYNMEGM

>member
-1 MKMFNKLSCKNFF
+1 M
-14 IATFLLVT
+14 ATFLLFT
-22 LPMGAANTSG
+22 LPMGAANTNG

-38 IVMQDTNPNK
+38 VVMQNSYPNA
-48 EHYFSNRRAL
+48 EHYFNNRRAL

-63 MINSVGDGVKVL
+63 LINSVGDGVKVL
-75 KGVKNLQNLCNDDLN
+75 KGVKNLQNLCNDNLN

-96 GLADVVVGGSPV
+96 GLADVTVGGSPV

-133 ASILTLNLADFYK
+133 ASILELNLAKFYK

-199 KLVQCGVNAKLG
+199 KLVQCGVDAKLG
-211 DVVNLRYAFVGDA
+211 DVVNLRYAFVGKA
-224 REYTITSNK
+224 REYTITNNK
-233 DNGME
+233 ENGIS
-238 KYAQEQGRKK
+238 KYAQEQGREE
-248 FTVEAHGEKPTS
+248 FTLEAHGEKPTK
-260 PTLGLEVSRGDVI
+260 TWGEASRGDVI
-273 DEDLKNGY
+273 DEDLTNGY
-281 AAVVGAVFPVSTPVT
+281 AAVVGALVPVSTPVT
-296 VVAIPTDGKEAFPKG
+296 VVAKPTDGKEAFPKG
-311 TEVGFKYNGFNLAN
+311 TEVGFKYNGFKLAD
-325 LSVGSGVDLTLYN
+325 LAVGAGVDLTLFN
-338 KENKEIGTYSLSSTV
+338 KENNEIGTYKLTKTV
-353 LGLGVIEVSKD
+353 LGLGVIEDSKD

-379 IFFKGIGIRVG
+379 IYFKGIGIQVG

-402 PDAATHHCAINA
+402 PDAATHHCPINA

-436 VEWSIVKQPEGSNIT
+436 VEWSIVEQPEGSNIS
-451 LNPATGEVTNISIS
+451 LNETTGEVTNISIS
-465 GKYVFKAQALEDD
+465 GKYVFKAQAKDD
-478 CYEYTTVNYA
+478 CYEYTTINYA
-488 PVALAQNSGEN
+488 PVALAQNNGVN

-510 FVLSDKSGGGVLTIF
+510 YVLSDKSGGGVLTIF
-525 NDMQNESAILT
+525 NDMKSESAILT

-560 KTADGSS
+560 KTAADGSS
-567 FSESLAGSARAA
+567 FSEGLAGPARAA

-636 TRKMRLSVDVPAGC
+636 TRKMRLSVDVPAGSP
-650 LFDEI
+650 FDEI

-686 TNMLYDAEVVST
+686 TNMMYDAEVVST

-705 DFANSTVFQTVNV
+705 DFDNTTVFQTVNA

-730 NDKKFTTAYKLPKIL
+730 NDKKYATAYKLPKIL
-745 TVGTGATI
+745 TLGTGATI

-786 KMETYLNGKPKETV
+786 KMVTYLDGQEKETV

-876 NETKAYTKAKMLL
+876 DETKAYTKAKMLL
-889 RRTFTKN
+889 RRTFTKS

-911 MTAAQVIEAFGEG
+911 MTAAQVKDAFGKD
-924 TQVAKFNDLDENW
+924 TKVAKFNDLDENW

-953 KNTPYIIFPTK
+953 KNKPYIIFPTK
-964 EAISNCEYTINGKTE
+964 EAFSNYEYTTINGETKT
-979 TLAGPVYVAE
+979 LNGPVYVAE

-1000 ENSVEGS
+1000 ENSVNGT
-1007 LLNNMTFFGSYD
+1007 LQNNMTFYGSYD
-1019 NNTAVSAD
+1019 NKTAVSAD
-1027 SYMFSKGNLVH
+1027 SYMFSKGDLVH
-1038 TNKPHTIKAYRC
+1038 TSKPHTIKAYRC

-1060 MLQLSLNN
+1060 LLQLSLNN
-1068 NNIGN
+1068 NNTGN
-1073 TTGIQIVEENKR
+1073 TTGIQVVEENKR
-1085 NTNSGIYNMEGM
+1085 NANTGIYNMEGM

-1114 NNKTVVIT
+1114 NNKVVVVT

>member
-1 MKMFNKLSCKNFF
+1 MFKKLSCNFF
-14 IATFLLVT
+14 LIATFLLVT
-22 LPMGAANTSG
+22 LPMGAANTNG
-32 EDVSEK
+32 EDGSEK
-38 IVMQDTNPNK
+38 VVMQDSDPNA
-48 EHYFSNRRAL
+48 EHYFNNRRAL

-96 GLADVVVGGSPV
+96 GLADVTAVGSPV

-122 VAGFAICAKSD
+122 VAGFAICANSS
-133 ASILTLNLADFYK
+133 ASILTLNLAEIYK
-146 IQFLKDGENVG
+146 IQFLKDGKPVG
-157 KLQDISTGKSIT
+157 DLQSISTGKSIT

-184 DKLYMATAPGDFDEI
+184 DKLYMATAPGNFDEI
-199 KLVQCGVNAKLG
+199 KLVQFGVNAKLG
-211 DVVNLRYAFVGDA
+211 DVVMLRYAFVGDA
-224 REYTITSNK
+224 REYTITKNK
-233 DNGME
+233 ENGIS
-238 KYAQEQGRKK
+238 KYAQEQGRKA
-248 FTVEAHGEKPTS
+248 FTLEAHDDKPTK
-260 PTLGLEVSRGDVI
+260 TWGEVSRGYVI
-273 DEDLKNGY
+273 DENLTNGY
-281 AAVVGAVFPVSTPVT
+281 AAVVGALVPVSTPVT
-296 VVAIPTDGKEAFPKG
+296 VVARPTDGKEAFPKG
-311 TEVGFKYNGFNLAN
+311 TEVGFKFNGISVAD
-325 LSVGSGVDLTLYN
+325 LSIGSGVDFTLYN
-338 KENKEIGTYSLSSTV
+338 KDNNEIGTYKLSKTV
-353 LGLGVIEVSKD
+353 LGLGVIEVSKN
-364 GELVMKAPADFSAAK
+364 GEFVMKAPADFSAAK
-379 IFFKGIGIRVG
+379 IKFKGIGIQVG
-390 GTSVNYAFVRLA
+390 GTNVNYAFVRMA

-414 TSSRDVSGEYNAFTL
+414 TSNRDVSGEYNAFTL
-429 QHNEAVK
+429 QHNDAMPVK
-436 VEWSIVKQPEGSNIT
+436 WIIVEQPEGANIS
-451 LNPATGEVTNISIS
+451 LNETTGEVTNISIS
-465 GKYVFKAQALEDD
+465 GKYVFKAQALNDN

-488 PVALAQNSGEN
+488 PVALAQNNGVN

-510 FVLSDKSGGGVLTIF
+510 YVLSDKSGGGLLTIF
-525 NDMQNESAILT
+525 NGMKNESAILT

-567 FSESLAGSARAA
+567 FSEGLAGPARAA

-601 FKFYNVKLFYK
+601 FKFYNVKLFYQ
-612 GKEIEGKVT
+612 GKEIQGKVT
-621 THWDAISAGLIGSEQ
+621 THWDAISAGLIGSEA

-650 LFDEI
+650 LFDEV
-655 VLYNTGLLSADLA
+655 VLYNTGVLSADLA

-674 AYVADAETDNAA
+674 AYVANAETDNAA

-705 DFANSTVFQTVNV
+705 DFANTTLFQTLNA

-730 NDKKFTTAYKLPKIL
+730 NDKKFTTAYKLPKIVS
-745 TVGTGATI
+745 VGTGATI

-758 KIVDKGQNLI
+758 KIVDKGQHLI

-773 PATLLGLGLGTGI
+773 PETLLGLGLGTGI
-786 KMETYLNGKPKETV
+786 KMETYLDGKPKETV

-820 LETQEPFD
+820 LETQESFD
-828 QVRITSAYVAN
+828 QVRITSADVADV
-839 LLDPVEIKGFALRT
+839 LKPVEIKGFALRT

-896 ADGTKGWNSI
+896 DDGTKGWNSI

-911 MTAAQVIEAFGEG
+911 MTAAQVKKAFGEG
-924 TQVAKFNDLDENW
+924 TKVAKFNDLDENW
-937 IKFETVDVAGE
+937 IKFETVSVAGE
-948 GVVLQ
+948 GVVLE
-953 KNTPYIIFPTK
+953 KNTPYIIFPTQK
-964 EAISNCEYTINGKTE
+964 AYSNYEYKINGETKT
-979 TLAGPVYVAE
+979 LNGPVYVAE
-989 GINYEDQTAHI
+989 GINYEDQTANLQH
-1000 ENSVEGS
+1000 SVNGTF
-1007 LLNNMTFFGSYD
+1007 NRMTFFGSYD
-1019 NNTAVSAD
+1019 NKTAVSAD
-1027 SYMFSKGNLVH
+1027 SYMFSKGDLVH
-1038 TNKPHTIKAYRC
+1038 TSKTHTVKAYRC

-1060 MLQLSLNN
+1060 LLKLSLNN
-1068 NNIGN
+1068 NNMGN

-1085 NTNSGIYNMEGM
+1085 NANTGIYNMEGM

>member
-1 MKMFNKLSCKNFF
+1 MFKKLSQKIYFM
-14 IATFLLVT
+14 ATFLLFT
-22 LPMGAANTSG
+22 LPIGAANTNG

-38 IVMQDTNPNK
+38 VVMQNSDPNAK
-48 EHYFSNRRAL
+48 NYFSNRRAL
-58 VGPGC
+58 VGSGC
-63 MINSVGDGVKVL
+63 LINSVGDGVKVL

-146 IQFLKDGENVG
+146 IQFLKDGKNVD
-157 KLQDISTGKSIT
+157 KPQDISTGKSIT
-169 GLGLSLLTFPGSDQV
+169 GLGLSLLTFPSSDQV

-224 REYTITSNK
+224 REYTITNNEE
-233 DNGME
+233 NGIS

-281 AAVVGAVFPVSTPVT
+281 AAVVGAVVPVSTPVT

-379 IFFKGIGIRVG
+379 IFFKGIGIQVG

-429 QHNEAVK
+429 QHNETVPVK
-436 VEWSIVKQPEGSNIT
+436 WNIVEQPEGSNIA
-451 LNPATGEVTNISIS
+451 LNGTTGEVTNISIS
-465 GKYVFKAQALEDD
+465 GKYVFKAQALNDE
-478 CYEYTTVNYA
+478 CYEYTTINYA
-488 PVALAQNSGEN
+488 PVALDQNNGVN

-510 FVLSDKSGGGVLTIF
+510 YVLSDKPGGGVLTIF
-525 NDMQNESAILT
+525 NDMNNESAILT

-567 FSESLAGSARAA
+567 FSEGLAGPARAA

-621 THWDAISAGLIGSEQ
+621 THWDAISVGLIGSEQ

-705 DFANSTVFQTVNV
+705 DFANTTIFQTVNA

-786 KMETYLNGKPKETV
+786 KMVTYLDGQEKETV

-896 ADGTKGWNSI
+896 DDGTKGWNSI
-906 ILPVD
+906 ILPVN
-911 MTAAQVIEAFGEG
+911 MTAAQVKKAFGKG
-924 TQVAKFNDLDENW
+924 TQIAKFNDLDENW
-937 IKFETVDVAGE
+937 IKFETVNVAGE
-948 GVVLQ
+948 GVVLE
-953 KNTPYIIFPTK
+953 KNTPYIIFPTQK
-964 EAISNCEYTINGKTE
+964 ALKNYEYTINGKTE
-979 TLAGPVYVAE
+979 TLNGPVYVAE

-1007 LLNNMTFFGSYD
+1007 LNNMTFYGSYD
-1019 NNTAVSAD
+1019 NKTAVSAD
-1027 SYMFSKGNLVH
+1027 SYMFSKGDLVH
-1038 TNKPHTIKAYRC
+1038 TSKPHTIKAYRC

-1060 MLQLSLNN
+1060 LLQLSLNN
-1068 NNIGN
+1068 NNTGN

-1085 NTNSGIYNMEGM
+1085 NANPGIYNIEGM

>member
-1 MKMFNKLSCKNFF
+1 MFKKLSCNFF
-14 IATFLLVT
+14 LIATFLLVT

-32 EDVSEK
+32 EDGSEK
-38 IVMQDTNPNK
+38 VVMQDSDPNA
-48 EHYFSNRRAL
+48 EHYFNNRRAL

-96 GLADVVVGGSPV
+96 GLADVTAVGSPV

-122 VAGFAICAKSD
+122 VAGFVICANSS
-133 ASILTLNLADFYK
+133 ASILTLNLAEIYK
-146 IQFLKDGENVG
+146 IQFLKDGKPVG
-157 KLQDISTGKSIT
+157 DLQSISTGKSIT

-184 DKLYMATAPGDFDEI
+184 DKLYMATAPGNFDEI
-199 KLVQCGVNAKLG
+199 KLVQFGVNAKLG
-211 DVVNLRYAFVGDA
+211 DVVMLRYAFVGDA
-224 REYTITSNK
+224 REYTITKNK
-233 DNGME
+233 ENGIS
-238 KYAQEQGRKK
+238 KYAQEQGRKA
-248 FTVEAHGEKPTS
+248 FTLEAHDDKPTK
-260 PTLGLEVSRGDVI
+260 TWGEVSRGYVI
-273 DEDLKNGY
+273 DENLTNGY
-281 AAVVGAVFPVSTPVT
+281 AAVVGALVPVSTPVT
-296 VVAIPTDGKEAFPKG
+296 VVARPTDGKEAFPKG
-311 TEVGFKYNGFNLAN
+311 TEVGFKFNGFSVAD
-325 LSVGSGVDLTLYN
+325 LSIGSGVDFTLYN
-338 KENKEIGTYSLSSTV
+338 KDNNEIGTYKLSKTV
-353 LGLGVIEVSKD
+353 LGLGVIEVSKN
-364 GELVMKAPADFSAAK
+364 GEFVMKAPADFSAAK
-379 IFFKGIGIRVG
+379 IKFKGIGIQVG
-390 GTSVNYAFVRLA
+390 GTNVNYAFVRMA

-429 QHNEAVK
+429 QHNDAMPVK
-436 VEWSIVKQPEGSNIT
+436 WIIVEQPEGANIS
-451 LNPATGEVTNISIS
+451 LNETTGEVTNISIS
-465 GKYVFKAQALEDD
+465 GKYVFKAQALNDN

-488 PVALAQNSGEN
+488 PVALAQNNGVN

-510 FVLSDKSGGGVLTIF
+510 YVLSDKSGGGLLTIF
-525 NDMQNESAILT
+525 NGMKNESAILT

-548 VQLIENHGLIGI
+548 VQLIANHGLIGI

-567 FSESLAGSARAA
+567 FSEGLAGPARAA

-601 FKFYNVKLFYK
+601 FKFYNVKLFYQ
-612 GKEIEGKVT
+612 GKEIQGKVT
-621 THWDAISAGLIGSEQ
+621 THWDAISAGLIGSEA

-650 LFDEI
+650 LFDEV
-655 VLYNTGLLSADLA
+655 VLYNTGVLSADLA

-674 AYVADAETDNAA
+674 AYVANAETDNAA

-705 DFANSTVFQTVNV
+705 DFANSTLFQTLNA

-730 NDKKFTTAYKLPKIL
+730 NDKKFTTAYKLPKIVS
-745 TVGTGATI
+745 VGTGATI

-758 KIVDKGQNLI
+758 KIVDKGQQLI

-773 PATLLGLGLGTGI
+773 PETLLGLGLGTGI
-786 KMETYLNGKPKETV
+786 KMETYLDGKPKETV

-820 LETQEPFD
+820 LETQESFD
-828 QVRITSAYVAN
+828 QVRITSADVADV
-839 LLDPVEIKGFALRT
+839 LKPVEIKGFALRT

-889 RRTFTKN
+889 RRTFTKST
-896 ADGTKGWNSI
+896 DGTKGWNSI

-911 MTAAQVIEAFGEG
+911 MTAAQVIEAFGKG
-924 TQVAKFNDLDENW
+924 TQIAKFNDLDENW

-948 GVVLQ
+948 GVVLE
-953 KNTPYIIFPTK
+953 KNTPYIIFPTQK
-964 EAISNCEYTINGKTE
+964 AYSNYEYKINGETKT
-979 TLAGPVYVAE
+979 LNGPVYVAE
-989 GINYEDQTAHI
+989 GINYEDQTANLQH
-1000 ENSVEGS
+1000 SVNGTF
-1007 LLNNMTFFGSYD
+1007 NRMTFFGSYD
-1019 NNTAVSAD
+1019 NKTAVSAD
-1027 SYMFSKGNLVH
+1027 SYMFSKGDLVH
-1038 TNKPHTIKAYRC
+1038 TSKTHTIKAYRC

-1060 MLQLSLNN
+1060 LLQLSLNN
-1068 NNIGN
+1068 NNTGN
-1073 TTGIQIVEENKR
+1073 TTGIQIMEENKR
-1085 NTNSGIYNMEGM
+1085 NANTGIYNMEGM

>member
-1 MKMFNKLSCKNFF
+1 MFKKLTCKIFL

-22 LPMGAANTSG
+22 LPMGAANTNG
-32 EDVSEK
+32 EDGSEK
-38 IVMQDTNPNK
+38 VVMQDSDPNAG
-48 EHYFSNRRAL
+48 HYFNNRRAL

-96 GLADVVVGGSPV
+96 GLADVIVGGSPV

-146 IQFLKDGENVG
+146 IQFLKDGKNVD
-157 KLQDISTGKSIT
+157 KPQDISTGKSIT

-184 DKLYMATAPGDFDEI
+184 DKLYMAKAPGDFDEI

-211 DVVNLRYAFVGDA
+211 DVVNLRYAFVGNA

-238 KYAQEQGRKK
+238 KYAQEQGRKQ
-248 FTVEAHGEKPTS
+248 FNVEAHGKLPIHS
-260 PTLGLEVSRGDVI
+260 FGDLSRDDVI
-273 DEDLKNGY
+273 DENLTNGY
-281 AAVVGAVFPVSTPVT
+281 TAVAGVLLSGSTPVT
-296 VVAIPTDGKEAFPKG
+296 VVARPTDRKEAFPKG
-311 TEVGFKYNGFNLAN
+311 TEVGFKYNGFDLAH
-325 LSVGSGVDLTLYN
+325 LEVGGGVELTLYN
-338 KENKEIGTYSLSSTV
+338 KDNNEIGTYKLSKTV

-364 GELVMKAPADFSAAK
+364 GEFVMKAPADFSAAK
-379 IFFKGIGIRVG
+379 IYFNSIGIKVG
-390 GTSVNYAFVRLA
+390 GTSVNYAFVRMA

-429 QHNEAVK
+429 QHNDTVPVK
-436 VEWSIVKQPEGSNIT
+436 WNIIEQPEGSNIS
-451 LNPATGEVTNISIS
+451 LNETTGEVTNISIS
-465 GKYVFKAQALEDD
+465 GKYVFKAQALNDN

-488 PVALAQNSGEN
+488 PVALAQNNGVN

-510 FVLSDKSGGGVLTIF
+510 YVLSDKSGGGLLTIF
-525 NDMQNESAILT
+525 NGMKNESAILT

-567 FSESLAGSARAA
+567 FSEGLAGPARAA

-601 FKFYNVKLFYK
+601 FKFYNVKLFYQD
-612 GKEIEGKVT
+612 KEIQGKVT
-621 THWDAISAGLIGSEQ
+621 THWDAISAGLIGSEA

-650 LFDEI
+650 LFDEV
-655 VLYNTGLLSADLA
+655 VLYNTGVLSADLA

-674 AYVADAETDNAA
+674 AYVANAETDNAA

-705 DFANSTVFQTVNV
+705 DFANSTLFQTLNA

-730 NDKKFTTAYKLPKIL
+730 NDKKFTTAYKLPKIVS
-745 TVGTGATI
+745 VGTGATI

-758 KIVDKGQNLI
+758 KIVDKGQQLI

-773 PATLLGLGLGTGI
+773 PETLLGLGLGTGI
-786 KMETYLNGKPKETV
+786 KMETYLDGKPKETV

-820 LETQEPFD
+820 LETQESFD
-828 QVRITSAYVAN
+828 QVRITSADVADV
-839 LLDPVEIKGFALRT
+839 LKPVEIKGFALRT

-889 RRTFTKN
+889 RRTFTKS

-906 ILPVD
+906 VLPVD

-924 TQVAKFNDLDENW
+924 TQIAKFNDLDENW

-948 GVVLQ
+948 GVVLE
-953 KNTPYIIFPTK
+953 KNTPYIIFPTQK
-964 EAISNCEYTINGKTE
+964 AYSNYEYKINGETKT
-979 TLAGPVYVAE
+979 LNGPVYVAE
-989 GINYEDQTAHI
+989 GINYEDQTANLQH
-1000 ENSVEGS
+1000 SVNGTF
-1007 LLNNMTFFGSYD
+1007 NRMTFFGSYD
-1019 NNTAVSAD
+1019 NNTEVSAE
-1027 SYMFSKGNLVH
+1027 SYMFSKGDLVH
-1038 TNKPHTIKAYRC
+1038 TSKTHTVKAYRC

-1060 MLQLSLNN
+1060 LLQLSLNN
-1068 NNIGN
+1068 NNMGN

-1085 NTNSGIYNMEGM
+1085 NANPGIYNMEGM

>member
-1 MKMFNKLSCKNFF
+1 M
-14 IATFLLVT
+14 
-22 LPMGAANTSG
+22 
-32 EDVSEK
+32 
-38 IVMQDTNPNK
+38 
-48 EHYFSNRRAL
+48 
-58 VGPGC
+58 
-63 MINSVGDGVKVL
+63 
-75 KGVKNLQNLCNDDLN
+75 
-90 DYAELP
+90 
-96 GLADVVVGGSPV
+96 
-108 ISVKDNMHYYAGGT
+108 
-122 VAGFAICAKSD
+122 AK
-133 ASILTLNLADFYK
+133 
-146 IQFLKDGENVG
+146 
-157 KLQDISTGKSIT
+157 
-169 GLGLSLLTFPGSDQV
+169 
-184 DKLYMATAPGDFDEI
+184 APGDFDEI

-211 DVVNLRYAFVGDA
+211 DVVNLRYAFVGNA

-238 KYAQEQGRKK
+238 KYAQEQGRKQ
-248 FTVEAHGEKPTS
+248 FNVEAHGKLPIHS
-260 PTLGLEVSRGDVI
+260 FGDLSRDDVI
-273 DEDLKNGY
+273 DENLTNGY
-281 AAVVGAVFPVSTPVT
+281 TAVAGVLLSGSTPVT
-296 VVAIPTDGKEAFPKG
+296 VVARPTDRKEAFPKG
-311 TEVGFKYNGFNLAN
+311 TEVGFKYNGFDLAH
-325 LSVGSGVDLTLYN
+325 LEVGGGVELTLYN
-338 KENKEIGTYSLSSTV
+338 KDNNEIGTYKLSKTV

-364 GELVMKAPADFSAAK
+364 GEFVMKAPADFSAAK
-379 IFFKGIGIRVG
+379 IYFNSIGIKVG
-390 GTSVNYAFVRLA
+390 GTSVNYAFVRMA

-429 QHNEAVK
+429 QHNDTVPVK
-436 VEWSIVKQPEGSNIT
+436 WNIIEQPEGSNIS
-451 LNPATGEVTNISIS
+451 LNETTGEVTNISIS
-465 GKYVFKAQALEDD
+465 GKYVFKAQALNDN

-488 PVALAQNSGEN
+488 PVALAQNNGVN

-510 FVLSDKSGGGVLTIF
+510 YVLSDKSGGGLLTIF
-525 NDMQNESAILT
+525 NGMKNESAILT

-567 FSESLAGSARAA
+567 FSEGLAGPARAA

-705 DFANSTVFQTVNV
+705 DFAKTTVFQTVNV
-718 GNGFDNLSNLID
+718 GNGFDNLSNLVD

-745 TVGTGATI
+745 TVGAGATI

-773 PATLLGLGLGTGI
+773 PATLLGLGLGKGI
-786 KMETYLNGKPKETV
+786 KMVTYLDGQEKETV

-820 LETQEPFD
+820 LEKQEQFD
-828 QVRITSAYVAN
+828 QVRITSAYVAD

-896 ADGTKGWNSI
+896 DDGTKGWNSI

-911 MTAAQVIEAFGEG
+911 MTAAQVKKAFGEG
-924 TQVAKFNDLDENW
+924 TKVAKFNDLDENW
-937 IKFETVDVAGE
+937 IKFETVEVAGE
-948 GVVLQ
+948 GVVLE
-953 KNTPYIIFPTK
+953 KNTPYIIFPTQK
-964 EAISNCEYTINGKTE
+964 AYSNYEYKINGETKT
-979 TLAGPVYVAE
+979 LNGPVYVAE
-989 GINYEDQTAHI
+989 GINYEDQTANLQH
-1000 ENSVEGS
+1000 SVNGTF
-1007 LLNNMTFFGSYD
+1007 NRMTFFGSYD
-1019 NNTAVSAD
+1019 NKTAVSAD
-1027 SYMFSKGNLVH
+1027 SYMFSKGDLVH
-1038 TNKPHTIKAYRC
+1038 TSKTHTVKAYRC

-1060 MLQLSLNN
+1060 LLKLSLNN
-1068 NNIGN
+1068 NNMGN

-1085 NTNSGIYNMEGM
+1085 NANPGIYNMEGM

-1102 NVNELSKGVYIV
+1102 NVNKLSKGVYIV

>member
-1 MKMFNKLSCKNFF
+1 M
-14 IATFLLVT
+14 ATFLLFT
-22 LPMGAANTSG
+22 LPIGAANTNG

-38 IVMQDTNPNK
+38 VVMQNSDPNAK
-48 EHYFSNRRAL
+48 NYFSNRRAL
-58 VGPGC
+58 VGSGC
-63 MINSVGDGVKVL
+63 LINSVGDGVKVL

-146 IQFLKDGENVG
+146 IQFLKDGKNVD
-157 KLQDISTGKSIT
+157 KPQDISTGKSIT

-211 DVVNLRYAFVGDA
+211 DVVNLRYAFVGNA

-238 KYAQEQGRKK
+238 KYAQEQGRKS
-248 FTVEAHGEKPTS
+248 FNVEAHGKKPTHT
-260 PTLGLEVSRGDVI
+260 PLEVSRDNVI

-281 AAVVGAVFPVSTPVT
+281 TAVAGVLLSGSTPVT
-296 VVAIPTDGKEAFPKG
+296 VVARPTDGKEAFPKG
-311 TEVGFKYNGFNLAN
+311 TEVGFKYNGFDLAH
-325 LSVGSGVDLTLYN
+325 LEVGGGVELTLYN
-338 KENKEIGTYSLSSTV
+338 KENNEIGTYKLSKTV

-364 GELVMKAPADFSAAK
+364 GEFVMKAPADFSAAK
-379 IFFKGIGIRVG
+379 IYFNSIGIKVG
-390 GTSVNYAFVRLA
+390 GTSVNYAFVRMA

-429 QHNEAVK
+429 QHNDTVPVK
-436 VEWSIVKQPEGSNIT
+436 WNIIEQPEGSNIS
-451 LNPATGEVTNISIS
+451 LNETTGEVTNISIS
-465 GKYVFKAQALEDD
+465 GKYVFKAQALNDD
-478 CYEYTTVNYA
+478 CYEYTTINYA
-488 PVALAQNSGEN
+488 PVALAQNNGVN

-510 FVLSDKSGGGVLTIF
+510 YVLSDKSGGGVLTIF
-525 NDMQNESAILT
+525 NDMKNESAILT

-567 FSESLAGSARAA
+567 FSEGLAGPARAA

-601 FKFYNVKLFYK
+601 FKFYNVKLFYQ

-650 LFDEI
+650 RFDEF

-686 TNMLYDAEVVST
+686 TNMLHDAEVVST

-705 DFANSTVFQTVNV
+705 DFANSTLFQTVNA
-718 GNGFDNLSNLID
+718 GNGYNNLANLID
-730 NDKKFTTAYKLPKIL
+730 NDKKFTTAYELPKIVS
-745 TVGTGATI
+745 VGTGATI

-758 KIVDKGQNLI
+758 KIVDKGQQLI

-786 KMETYLNGKPKETV
+786 KMETYLDGEPKETV

-828 QVRITSAYVAN
+828 QVRITSADVADV
-839 LLDPVEIKGFALRT
+839 LKPVEIKGFALRT
-853 DKNDDGTVNTQSDV
+853 NKNDDGTVNTQSDV

-876 NETKAYTKAKMLL
+876 DEKKTYTKAIMLL

-911 MTAAQVIEAFGEG
+911 MTAAQVKDAFGED
-924 TQVAKFNDLDENW
+924 TKVAKFNDLDENW

-948 GVVLQ
+948 GVVLE

-964 EAISNCEYTINGKTE
+964 EAINNCEYTINGETKT
-979 TLAGPVYVAE
+979 LNGPVYVAE
-989 GINYEDQTAHI
+989 GINYEDQTANI
-1000 ENSVEGS
+1000 ANSVNGTFQK
-1007 LLNNMTFFGSYD
+1007 MTFYGSY
-1019 NNTAVSAD
+1019 NNKTAVSAD
-1027 SYMFSKGNLVH
+1027 SYMFSKGDLVH
-1038 TNKPHTIKAYRC
+1038 TSKEHTVKAYRC
-1050 WLKENTPSGK
+1050 WLKENTPSSK
-1060 MLQLSLNN
+1060 LLQLSLNN
-1068 NNIGN
+1068 NNMGN

-1085 NTNSGIYNMEGM
+1085 NANPGIYNMEGM

>member
-1 MKMFNKLSCKNFF
+1 M
-14 IATFLLVT
+14 ATFLLVT

-38 IVMQDTNPNK
+38 VVMQDTNPNK

-75 KGVKNLQNLCNDDLN
+75 KGVKDLQNLCNDDLN

-199 KLVQCGVNAKLG
+199 KLVQCGIDAKLG
-211 DVVNLRYAFVGDA
+211 DVVNLRYAFVGNA

-238 KYAQEQGRKK
+238 KYAQEQGRKP
-248 FTVEAHGEKPTS
+248 FTVEAHGKKPTH
-260 PTLGLEVSRGDVI
+260 TALEVSRNDVI
-273 DEDLKNGY
+273 DENLNNGY
-281 AAVVGAVFPVSTPVT
+281 TAVAGVLLSGSTPVT
-296 VVAIPTDGKEAFPKG
+296 VVARPTDGKEAFPKG
-311 TEVGFKYNGFNLAN
+311 TEVGFKYNGFDLAN
-325 LSVGSGVDLTLYN
+325 LEVGGGVELTLYN
-338 KENKEIGTYSLSSTV
+338 KEDQKIGTYKLSKTV
-353 LGLGVIEVSKD
+353 LGLGVIKVSKD

-379 IFFKGIGIRVG
+379 IYFNSIGIKVG
-390 GTSVNYAFVRLA
+390 GTSVNYAFVRMA
-402 PDAATHHCAINA
+402 PDVATHHCAINA

-650 LFDEI
+650 RFDEI

-705 DFANSTVFQTVNV
+705 DFAKTTVFQTVNV
-718 GNGFDNLSNLID
+718 GNGFDNLSNLVD

-786 KMETYLNGKPKETV
+786 KMVTYLDGQEKETV

-828 QVRITSAYVAN
+828 QVRITSAYVAD

-924 TQVAKFNDLDENW
+924 TQVAKFNDLDKNW

-953 KNTPYIIFPTK
+953 KNTPYIIFPTQK
-964 EAISNCEYTINGKTE
+964 ALKNYEYTINGKTE
-979 TLAGPVYVAE
+979 TLNGPVYVAE

-1007 LLNNMTFFGSYD
+1007 LLNNMTFYGSYD
-1019 NNTAVSAD
+1019 NKTAVSAD
-1027 SYMFSKGNLVH
+1027 SYMFSKGDLVH
-1038 TNKPHTIKAYRC
+1038 TSKTHTVKAYRC

-1060 MLQLSLNN
+1060 LLQLSLNN
-1068 NNIGN
+1068 NNMGN

-1085 NTNSGIYNMEGM
+1085 NANSGIYNMEGM

>member
-1 MKMFNKLSCKNFF
+1 MFKKLTCKIFL

-22 LPMGAANTSG
+22 LPMGAANTNG
-32 EDVSEK
+32 EDGSEK
-38 IVMQDTNPNK
+38 VVMQDSDPNA
-48 EHYFSNRRAL
+48 EHYFNNRRAL

-63 MINSVGDGVKVL
+63 TINSIGDGVKVL

-90 DYAELP
+90 DYAKLP
-96 GLADVVVGGSPV
+96 GLADVVLGGSPV

-146 IQFLKDGENVG
+146 IQFLKDGKNVG
-157 KLQDISTGKSIT
+157 NLQNISTGKSIT

-211 DVVNLRYAFVGDA
+211 DVVNLRYAFVGNA

-238 KYAQEQGRKK
+238 KYAQEQGRKQ
-248 FTVEAHGEKPTS
+248 FNVEAYGKKPTHT
-260 PTLGLEVSRGDVI
+260 PLEVSRDNVI

-281 AAVVGAVFPVSTPVT
+281 TAVAGVLLSGSTPVT
-296 VVAIPTDGKEAFPKG
+296 VVARPTDEKEAFPKG
-311 TEVGFKYNGFNLAN
+311 TEVGFKYNGFDLAN
-325 LSVGSGVDLTLYN
+325 LELDGGVELTLYN
-338 KENKEIGTYSLSSTV
+338 KENKEIGTYKLSKTV
-353 LGLGVIEVSKD
+353 LGLGVIKVNKD
-364 GELVMKAPADFSAAK
+364 GELVMRAPADFSAAK
-379 IFFKGIGIRVG
+379 IYFNSIGVKVG
-390 GTSVNYAFVRLA
+390 GTTVNYAFVRMA
-402 PDAATHHCAINA
+402 PDVATHHCAINA

-465 GKYVFKAQALEDD
+465 GKYVFKAQATKDD

-488 PVALAQNSGEN
+488 PVALAQNSGVN
-499 ILVNKEGEQPK
+499 ILVNKDGEQPK

-525 NDMQNESAILT
+525 NDMKNESAILT

-567 FSESLAGSARAA
+567 FSEGLAGSARAA

-612 GKEIEGKVT
+612 GKKIEGEVT

-828 QVRITSAYVAN
+828 QVRITSAYVAD

-876 NETKAYTKAKMLL
+876 DETKAYTKAKMLL

-896 ADGTKGWNSI
+896 DDGTKGWNSI

-911 MTAAQVIEAFGEG
+911 MTAAQVKNAFGEG
-924 TQVAKFNDLDENW
+924 TKVAKFNDLDENW
-937 IKFETVDVAGE
+937 IKFETVSVAGE
-948 GVVLQ
+948 DVVLH
-953 KNTPYIIFPTK
+953 KNTPYIIFPTQK
-964 EAISNCEYTINGKTE
+964 AYNNYEYTINGKTE
-979 TLAGPVYVAE
+979 TLNGPVYVAE
-989 GINYEDQTAHI
+989 GINYEDQTAYI
-1000 ENSVEGS
+1000 ENSVEGR

-1019 NNTAVSAD
+1019 NNTEVLAD
-1027 SYMFSKGNLVH
+1027 SYMFSKGDLVH
-1038 TNKPHTIKAYRC
+1038 TSKTHTVKAYRC

-1060 MLQLSLNN
+1060 LLQLSLNN
-1068 NNIGN
+1068 NNMGN
-1073 TTGIQIVEENKR
+1073 STGIQIVEENKR
-1085 NTNSGIYNMEGM
+1085 NANPGIYNLEGM

-1102 NVNELSKGVYIV
+1102 NVNELSRGVYIV

>member
-1 MKMFNKLSCKNFF
+1 MFKKLSCKIFL

-22 LPMGAANTSG
+22 LPMGAANTNG

-38 IVMQDTNPNK
+38 VVMQDTDPNK
-48 EHYFSNRRAL
+48 EHYFNNRRAL
-58 VGPGC
+58 VGSGC
-63 MINSVGDGVKVL
+63 LINSVGDGVKVL

-146 IQFLKDGENVG
+146 IQFLKEGKNVG
-157 KLQDISTGKSIT
+157 NLQNISTGKSIT

-224 REYTITSNK
+224 REYTITKNK

-238 KYAQEQGRKK
+238 KYAQEQGRKQ
-248 FTVEAHGEKPTS
+248 FTVEAHGKNPTK
-260 PTLGLEVSRGDVI
+260 TWGEASRNNVI

-281 AAVVGAVFPVSTPVT
+281 AAVVAAVVPVSTPVT
-296 VVAIPTDGKEAFPKG
+296 VVARPSDGKEAFPKG
-311 TEVGFKYNGFNLAN
+311 TEVGFKFNGFSVAD
-325 LSVGSGVDLTLYN
+325 LSIGSGVDLTLYN
-338 KENKEIGTYSLSSTV
+338 KDNNEIGTYNLSKTV
-353 LGLGVIEVSKD
+353 LGLGVIEVSKN
-364 GELVMKAPADFSAAK
+364 GEFVMKAPADFSAAK
-379 IFFKGIGIRVG
+379 IKFKGIGIQVG
-390 GTSVNYAFVRLA
+390 GTNVNYAFVRMA
-402 PDAATHHCAINA
+402 PDVATHHCAINA

-465 GKYVFKAQALEDD
+465 GKYVFKAQAIEDD

-488 PVALAQNSGEN
+488 PVALAQNSGVN
-499 ILVNKEGEQPK
+499 ILVNKDGEQPK

-525 NDMQNESAILT
+525 NDMKNESAILT

-567 FSESLAGSARAA
+567 FSEGLAGPARAA

-612 GKEIEGKVT
+612 GKKIEGEVT

-718 GNGFDNLSNLID
+718 GNGFDNLSNLVD

-773 PATLLGLGLGTGI
+773 PATLLGLGLGKGI
-786 KMETYLNGKPKETV
+786 KMVTYLDGQEKETV

-828 QVRITSAYVAN
+828 QVRITSAYVAD

-876 NETKAYTKAKMLL
+876 DETKAYTKAKMLL

-896 ADGTKGWNSI
+896 DDGTKGWNSI

-911 MTAAQVIEAFGEG
+911 MTAAQVKNAFGEG
-924 TQVAKFNDLDENW
+924 TKVAKFNDLDENW

-948 GVVLQ
+948 DVVLH

-964 EAISNCEYTINGKTE
+964 EAISNCEYTINGETK

-1019 NNTAVSAD
+1019 NKTAVSAD
-1027 SYMFSKGNLVH
+1027 SYMFSKGDLVH
-1038 TNKPHTIKAYRC
+1038 TSKPHTIKAYRC

-1060 MLQLSLNN
+1060 LLQLSLNN
-1068 NNIGN
+1068 NGMGN

-1085 NTNSGIYNMEGM
+1085 NATPGIYNMEGM

-1102 NVNELSKGVYIV
+1102 NVNELSRGVYIV

>member
-1 MKMFNKLSCKNFF
+1 MKMFKKLTCNFF
-14 IATFLLVT
+14 LIATFLLVT
-22 LPMGAANTSG
+22 LPMGAANTNG

-38 IVMQDTNPNK
+38 VVMQDTDPNK
-48 EHYFSNRRAL
+48 EHYFNNRRAL
-58 VGPGC
+58 VGSGC
-63 MINSVGDGVKVL
+63 LINSVGDGVKVL

-146 IQFLKDGENVG
+146 IQFLKDGKNVG
-157 KLQDISTGKSIT
+157 NLQNISTGKSIT

-224 REYTITSNK
+224 REYTITKNK

-238 KYAQEQGRKK
+238 KYAQEQGRKQ
-248 FTVEAHGEKPTS
+248 FTVEAHGKNPTK
-260 PTLGLEVSRGDVI
+260 TWGEASRNNVI

-281 AAVVGAVFPVSTPVT
+281 AAVVAAVVPVSTPVT
-296 VVAIPTDGKEAFPKG
+296 VVARPSDGKEAFPKG
-311 TEVGFKYNGFNLAN
+311 TEVGFKFNGFSVAD
-325 LSVGSGVDLTLYN
+325 LSIGSGVDLTLYN
-338 KENKEIGTYSLSSTV
+338 KDNNEIGTYNLSKTV
-353 LGLGVIEVSKD
+353 LGLGVIEVSKN
-364 GELVMKAPADFSAAK
+364 GEFVMKAPADFSAAK
-379 IFFKGIGIRVG
+379 IKFKGIGIQVG
-390 GTSVNYAFVRLA
+390 GTNVNYAFVRMA
-402 PDAATHHCAINA
+402 PDVATHHCAINA

-465 GKYVFKAQALEDD
+465 GKYVFKAQAIEDD

-488 PVALAQNSGEN
+488 PVALAQNSGVN
-499 ILVNKEGEQPK
+499 ILVNKDGEQPK

-525 NDMQNESAILT
+525 NDMKNESAILT

-567 FSESLAGSARAA
+567 FSEGLAGSARAA

-612 GKEIEGKVT
+612 GKKIEGEVT

-718 GNGFDNLSNLID
+718 GNGFDNLSNLVD

-828 QVRITSAYVAN
+828 QVRITSAYVAD

-853 DKNDDGTVNTQSDV
+853 DKNDDGTVNTQSNV

-876 NETKAYTKAKMLL
+876 DETKAYTKAKMLL

-896 ADGTKGWNSI
+896 DDGTKGWNSI

-911 MTAAQVIEAFGEG
+911 MTAAQVKKAFGEG
-924 TQVAKFNDLDENW
+924 TKVAKFNDLDENW

-948 GVVLQ
+948 DVVLH

-964 EAISNCEYTINGKTE
+964 EAISNCEYTINGETK

-1019 NNTAVSAD
+1019 NKTAVSAD
-1027 SYMFSKGNLVH
+1027 SYMFSKGDLVH
-1038 TNKPHTIKAYRC
+1038 TSKPHTIKAYRC

-1060 MLQLSLNN
+1060 LLQLSLNN
-1068 NNIGN
+1068 NGMGN

-1085 NTNSGIYNMEGM
+1085 NANTGIYNMEGM

-1102 NVNELSKGVYIV
+1102 DVNELSKGVYIV

>member
-1 MKMFNKLSCKNFF
+1 MFKKLSQKICF
-14 IATFLLVT
+14 IATFLLFT
-22 LPMGAANTSG
+22 LPMSAATTNG
-32 EDVSEK
+32 GDGSEK
-38 IVMQDTNPNK
+38 IVMQDTDPN
-48 EHYFSNRRAL
+48 EENYFSNRRAL

-63 MINSVGDGVKVL
+63 LINSVGDGVKVL
-75 KGVKNLQNLCNDDLN
+75 KGVKDLQNLCNDDLN

-96 GLADVVVGGSPV
+96 GLADVTAVGSPV

-122 VAGFAICAKSD
+122 VAGFAICANSS
-133 ASILTLNLADFYK
+133 ASILTLNLAEIYK
-146 IQFLKDGENVG
+146 IQFLKDGKPVG
-157 KLQDISTGKSIT
+157 DLQSISTGKSIT

-184 DKLYMATAPGDFDEI
+184 DKLYMATAPGNFDEI
-199 KLVQCGVNAKLG
+199 KLVQFGVNAKLG
-211 DVVNLRYAFVGDA
+211 DVVMLRYAFVGDA
-224 REYTITSNK
+224 REYTITENK
-233 DNGME
+233 ENGIS
-238 KYAQEQGRKK
+238 KYAEEQGREA
-248 FTVEAHGEKPTS
+248 FNLEAHGDKPTK
-260 PTLGLEVSRGDVI
+260 TWGEASRGDVI
-273 DEDLKNGY
+273 DENLTNGY
-281 AAVVGAVFPVSTPVT
+281 AAVVGALVPVSTPVT
-296 VVAIPTDGKEAFPKG
+296 VVAIPNDGKEAFPKG
-311 TEVGFKYNGFNLAN
+311 TEVGFKYNGFKLAD

-338 KENKEIGTYSLSSTV
+338 KENKKIGTYSLSSTV
-353 LGLGVIEVSKD
+353 LGLGVIEASKD

-379 IFFKGIGIRVG
+379 IYFKGIGIQIG
-390 GTSVNYAFVRLA
+390 GTNVNYAFVRLA

-436 VEWSIVKQPEGSNIT
+436 VEWSIVEQPEGSNIT
-451 LNPATGEVTNISIS
+451 LNPTTGEVTNISIS
-465 GKYVFKAQALEDD
+465 GKYVFKAKALEDD

-488 PVALAQNSGEN
+488 PVALAQNSGVN

-525 NDMQNESAILT
+525 NGMNNESAILT

-567 FSESLAGSARAA
+567 FSEGLAGPARAA

-650 LFDEI
+650 RFDEF

-686 TNMLYDAEVVST
+686 TNMLHDAEVVST

-705 DFANSTVFQTVNV
+705 DFANSTLFQTVNA
-718 GNGFDNLSNLID
+718 GNGYNNLANLID
-730 NDKKFTTAYKLPKIL
+730 NDKKFTTAYKLPKIVS
-745 TVGTGATI
+745 VGTGATI

-758 KIVDKGQNLI
+758 KIVDKGQQLI

-786 KMETYLNGKPKETV
+786 KMETYLDGEPKETV

-828 QVRITSAYVAN
+828 QVRITSADVADV
-839 LLDPVEIKGFALRT
+839 LKPVEIKGFALRT
-853 DKNDDGTVNTQSDV
+853 KKNEDGTVNTQSDV

-876 NETKAYTKAKMLL
+876 DEKKTYTKAKMLL

-911 MTAAQVIEAFGEG
+911 MTAAQVKDAFGKD
-924 TQVAKFNDLDENW
+924 TKVAKFNDLDENW

-948 GVVLQ
+948 GVVLE

-964 EAISNCEYTINGKTE
+964 KAYSNYEYTINGKTE
-979 TLAGPVYVAE
+979 SLAGPVYVAE
-989 GINYEDQTAHI
+989 GINYEDQTANI
-1000 ENSVEGS
+1000 ENSVNGTFQ
-1007 LLNNMTFFGSYD
+1007 NMTFFGSYD
-1019 NNTAVSAD
+1019 NKTAVSAD
-1027 SYMFSKGNLVH
+1027 SYMFSKGDLVH
-1038 TNKPHTIKAYRC
+1038 TSKEHTVKAYRC
-1050 WLKENTPSGK
+1050 WLKENSPSGK
-1060 MLQLSLNN
+1060 LLQLSLNN
-1068 NNIGN
+1068 NNMGN

-1085 NTNSGIYNMEGM
+1085 NANHGIYNMEGM

>member
-1 MKMFNKLSCKNFF
+1 MKMFNKLSCKKFF

-75 KGVKNLQNLCNDDLN
+75 KGVKNLQNLCNEELN

-96 GLADVVVGGSPV
+96 GLASVDLGGSPV

-133 ASILTLNLADFYK
+133 ASILTLNLAEFYK
-146 IQFLKDGENVG
+146 IQFLKDGKNVG

-211 DVVNLRYAFVGDA
+211 DVVNLRYAFVGNA

-238 KYAQEQGRKK
+238 KYAQEQGRKP
-248 FTVEAHGEKPTS
+248 FTVEAHGKKPTH
-260 PTLGLEVSRGDVI
+260 TALEVSRNDVI
-273 DEDLKNGY
+273 DENLNNGY
-281 AAVVGAVFPVSTPVT
+281 TAVAGVLLSGSTPVT
-296 VVAIPTDGKEAFPKG
+296 VVARPTDGKEAFPKG
-311 TEVGFKYNGFNLAN
+311 TEVGFKYNGFDLAN
-325 LSVGSGVDLTLYN
+325 LEVGGGVELTLYN
-338 KENKEIGTYSLSSTV
+338 KEDQKIGTYKLSKTV
-353 LGLGVIEVSKD
+353 LGLGVIKVSKD

-379 IFFKGIGIRVG
+379 IYFNSIGIKVG
-390 GTSVNYAFVRLA
+390 GTSVNYAFVRMA
-402 PDAATHHCAINA
+402 PDVATHHCAINA

-773 PATLLGLGLGTGI
+773 PATLLGLGLGKGI
-786 KMETYLNGKPKETV
+786 KMVTYLDGQEKETV

-876 NETKAYTKAKMLL
+876 DETKAYTKAKMLL

-896 ADGTKGWNSI
+896 DDGTKGWNSI

-911 MTAAQVIEAFGEG
+911 MTAAQVKNAFGEG
-924 TQVAKFNDLDENW
+924 TKLAKFNDLDENW

-948 GVVLQ
+948 DVVLH

-964 EAISNCEYTINGKTE
+964 EAISNCEYTINGETK

-1019 NNTAVSAD
+1019 NKTAVSAD
-1027 SYMFSKGNLVH
+1027 SYMFSKGDLVH
-1038 TNKPHTIKAYRC
+1038 TSKPHTIKAYRC

-1060 MLQLSLNN
+1060 LLQLSLNN
-1068 NNIGN
+1068 NGMGN

-1085 NTNSGIYNMEGM
+1085 NANPGIYNMEGM

-1102 NVNELSKGVYIV
+1102 NVDELSKGVYIV
-1114 NNKTVVIT
+1114 NNKTVVVT